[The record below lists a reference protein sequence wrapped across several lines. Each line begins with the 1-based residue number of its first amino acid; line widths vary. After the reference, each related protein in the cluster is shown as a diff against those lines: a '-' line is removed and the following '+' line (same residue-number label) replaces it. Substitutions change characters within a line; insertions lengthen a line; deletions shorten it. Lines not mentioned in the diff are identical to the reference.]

1 MKKDNVYEAGA
12 QDVILVKY
20 ISNVLENKF
29 EDYGSSNIKT
39 RFRWG
44 LLNLIWDYLSV
55 MRKFRNVALNILW

>member
-44 LLNLIWDYLSV
+44 LLNLIWDYLSESSE
-55 MRKFRNVALNILW
+55 MLL